1 MKKQSIE
8 WEKIFVNFASDMRLI
23 SKIHKELI

>member
-8 WEKIFVNFASDMRLI
+8 WEKIFVNFVSDMRLI
-23 SKIHKELI
+23 SKIYKELI